1 MAVSAV
7 QRAPRAPSCCPVCL
21 RTDPPWASSLPPPL
35 SLLAPAF
42 APSLAPLHHHPL
54 QARPPCTFAP
64 LAVRPRAPPK
74 RARRPRGWPADP
86 PPSLSSHAVFMFL
99 LTQALVGVEVG
110 LCELPCPLFDSSRR
124 ARDRRTD
131 PRPRAPQTASWSLA
145 YGYEKKHKAA
155 KVLPGA
161 KLDLMDAFAVGGT
174 VTAAAVRPVSLPP
187 SSSSLEPFRPSSS
200 RIADSS
206 DPPRRASRRSC
217 AASSSCTPS
226 STRAS
231 PRRSRRSG
239 SRRPCSARSPSSSS
253 RRSSR
258 PPSSRRRARAS
269 SRRRASRPPSSRRSS
284 SRPAR
289 TCGTAS
295 RPRSCRT

>member
-1 MAVSAV
+1 V

-21 RTDPPWASSLPPPL
+21 RTDPPWASSLSPSSPRPRLL
-35 SLLAPAF
+35 SAL
-42 APSLAPLHHHPL
+42 SLAPRHHHPR
-54 QARPPCTFAP
+54 QARPPCTFAL
-64 LAVRPRAPPK
+64 LAVRPRAPQQ

-110 LCELPCPLFDSSRR
+110 LCELPFPRFESSRR
-124 ARDRRTD
+124 ARDRRAD

-174 VTAAAVRPVSLPP
+174 VTAAAVRPLSLPP

-206 DPPRRASRRSC
+206 DAPPRRASRRSC